1 MTAQTR
7 DVALRGTEVPM
18 VEPETVRQ
26 MRELRRLGWGKRRIA
41 CEVGVSI
48 GTVLRYLRRGEAA
61 ETQVR
66 PTARCLDDDERAV
79 AVTLLETT
87 AQGNAVVVAQLLA
100 ERGVEASVRTVQRA
114 VSAQRQARRAA
125 EAATVR
131 FETAPGHQTQIDFGE
146 KRVAIGGQ
154 LVKVFFFVAVLGYSR
169 RIFAKAFLRQRQD
182 DWREG
187 LIGAFRCFGGVT
199 QTLLIDNAG
208 AMVIGRDEATQTAR
222 LHPAF
227 AAYCRELGVAVRA
240 CQPYRARTKGKTE
253 SGVGYV
259 KRNAIA
265 GREFASFSALEA
277 HLATWCQQADEREHG
292 TTHEVPRVRYE
303 RGEAASLKP
312 LPALPPPP
320 RERRLERR
328 VATDC
333 FVDVDTVRYSVPYRL
348 VRERVEVLVAEG
360 DVRIFHDGKVVAVH
374 RRSNEP
380 HARIV
385 EPEHLQGLWRVS
397 TAPAA
402 AEATPTSQ
410 SPLEAMGRSLRDY
423 EALVDGGGR

>member
-1 MTAQTR
+1 
-7 DVALRGTEVPM
+7 
-18 VEPETVRQ
+18 
-26 MRELRRLGWGKRRIA
+26 
-41 CEVGVSI
+41 
-48 GTVLRYLRRGEAA
+48 
-61 ETQVR
+61 
-66 PTARCLDDDERAV
+66 
-79 AVTLLETT
+79 
-87 AQGNAVVVAQLLA
+87 VAQH
-100 ERGVEASVRTVQRA
+100 RH
-114 VSAQRQARRAA
+114 ARRAA

-146 KRVAIGGQ
+146 KRVAIAGQ
-154 LVKVFFFVAVLGYSR
+154 AVRVFFFVAVLSYSR
-169 RIFAKAFLRQRQD
+169 RIYAKAFLAQRQD

-227 AAYCRELGVAVRA
+227 AAYCRELDVAVRV
-240 CQPYRARTKGKTE
+240 CRPYRARTKGKTE

-265 GREFASFSALEA
+265 GRAFESFSALEA
-277 HLATWCQQADEREHG
+277 HLAAWCQQADEREHG
-292 TTHEVPRVRYE
+292 TTHEAPRVRF
-303 RGEAASLKP
+303 RRDEAAMLKP
-312 LPALPPPP
+312 LPALPPPA

-333 FVDVDTVRYSVPYRL
+333 FVDVDTVRYSVPHRL
-348 VRERVEVLVAEG
+348 VRERVEVLVGEAK
-360 DVRIFHDGKVVAVH
+360 VRIFFGGQVVAEH
-374 RRSNEP
+374 RRSSEP

-385 EPEHLQGLWRVS
+385 EPSHLAGLWRLDAAA
-397 TAPAA
+397 TETAAAPA
-402 AEATPTSQ
+402 E

-423 EALVDGGGR
+423 EAHLGGGVR